1 LKNCLVTACVLHSER
16 LSKCSP
22 FLVLPLGLQKGFSHH
37 PHVPSIIMTAIV
49 KWAGG
54 LSFLGR
60 ANTNHWVPMDA
71 AKEVG
76 GTAAASSPMELVL
89 IGLGGCTAMDVVS
102 ILEKKKV
109 KLDAFWIELDA
120 IKADD
125 CPKVFTHVKLKYVV
139 VGKDVPRDAV
149 ERAVRLSEEK
159 YCSVGAMLRK
169 TAKIEH
175 EIEVRAP

>member
-1 LKNCLVTACVLHSER
+1 M
-16 LSKCSP
+16 
-22 FLVLPLGLQKGFSHH
+22 
-37 PHVPSIIMTAIV
+37 HVWSIHMTAIV

-60 ANTNHWVPMDA
+60 GGTNHWVPMDA

-89 IGLGGCTAMDVVS
+89 VGLGGCTAMDIVS
-102 ILEKKKV
+102 ILQKKKI
-109 KLDAFWIELDA
+109 KFDDFWIELDA
-120 IKADD
+120 VKADD
-125 CPKVFTHVKLKYVV
+125 YPKVFTQIKLKYVV
-139 VGKDVPRDAV
+139 VGKNVPRDAV

-169 TAKIEH
+169 TAKIDY
-175 EIEVRAP
+175 EIDVRAP